1 MIGLSG
7 SHRCG
12 KTTLAKAYAEKHG
25 LFFLE
30 TSASAIFREFDLD
43 PAVTYNFDVRL
54 MIQQIIL
61 ERFDLAYAKHAGD
74 SKVITDRTPLD
85 LLAYTLGDV
94 SGQTLRPDQEAVLQ
108 RYISDCFDVA
118 NKRFATVLVI
128 QPGIPLV
135 YEEGKAAMSAG
146 YIEHLNSLILG
157 LSVDERLKSLHYYM
171 PRYLTGLEDRL
182 QALHNVIDRGVKRAE
197 AERESVLVH

>member
-61 ERFDLAYAKHAGD
+61 DRFDVAYGKHAGN

-94 SGQTLRPDQEAVLQ
+94 SGQTLRPDQEALLRQYVN
-108 RYISDCFDVA
+108 DCFDVA
-118 NKRFATVLVI
+118 NRRFSTILVV

-135 YEEGKAAMSAG
+135 YEEGKAAMSEG

-157 LSVDERLKSLHYYM
+157 LSVDERLRSLHYYM
-171 PRYLTGLEDRL
+171 PRSVTDLNSRL
-182 QALHNVIDRGVKRAE
+182 QALHHVIERGIKRAE
-197 AERESVLVH
+197 AERETALTH